1 MGQAV
6 DDIRVTLSAIRG
18 DALTAEDQY
27 RQKSRALDLV
37 TDSVV
42 VLNPEGN
49 ISYLNAAAEDLYGW
63 SGAELAGRSARATL
77 FIENKPTFDEAWRA
91 VSENGEWRGEFAHR
105 GKSGANRL
113 IAGRWSAL
121 REKHSSR
128 ISSVLL
134 VGAEVSKIR
143 VTAAALAH
151 EIRNPLAGIKGVA
164 DAFLRRRQL
173 TRREREWME
182 AVRDEV
188 LKIDARMQE
197 LLDLSQ
203 SRCFNLR
210 PCSLNELISKV
221 VLLATQLA
229 QSINHRE
236 RRRILVEFID
246 FTEAPLVMSLD
257 AARFEDA
264 IWNLLVNAIE
274 SIDRDGSVSVCLRRR
289 STVPGFSK
297 GDEAIIEVSDT
308 GRGISDEI
316 RNRIFEPLFTTKR
329 EGTGL
334 GLAVVRRTAAAFRG
348 RITFQTKIGHGS
360 KFVLA
365 LPLETSRA
373 NLHEKP
379 KREPASLF

>member
-6 DDIRVTLSAIRG
+6 DDIRVALSTIRG

-63 SGAELAGRSARATL
+63 SAAELMGRSARATL
-77 FIENKPTFDEAWRA
+77 FIENKATFDEAWRA
-91 VSENGEWRGEFAHR
+91 VGEKDEWRGEFAHR
-105 GKSGANRL
+105 GKSGANR
-113 IAGRWSAL
+113 IVAGRWAAL

-134 VGAEVSKIR
+134 IGSEVSKVS

-188 LKIDARMQE
+188 LKIDARMRE
-197 LLDLSQ
+197 LLNLSQ

-210 PCSLNELISKV
+210 QCSLNELISRV
-221 VLLATQLA
+221 VLLATQRA
-229 QSINHRE
+229 RSINNRE

-246 FTEAPLVMSLD
+246 LTEAPLIMSLD
-257 AARFEDA
+257 AERVEDA
-264 IWNLLVNAIE
+264 VWNLVVNAIE
-274 SIDRDGSVSVCLRRR
+274 SIDRDGSVSVCLRLR
-289 STVPGFSK
+289 SEGPGSSN
-297 GDEAIIEVSDT
+297 GDEALIEVSDT
-308 GRGISDEI
+308 GCGIPDEI
-316 RNRIFEPLFTTKR
+316 RHRIFERLFTTKR

-334 GLAVVRRTAAAFRG
+334 GLAVVHRTAAAFHG
-348 RITFQTKIGHGS
+348 RITFQTKIGRGS
-360 KFVLA
+360 KFILA
-365 LPLETSRA
+365 LPLKTSRA
-373 NLHEKP
+373 NFHEKS
-379 KREPASLF
+379 KRDPASLF

>member
-6 DDIRVTLSAIRG
+6 DDIKVALTTIRG

-37 TDSVV
+37 ADSVV

-63 SGAELAGRSARATL
+63 NAAELLGRSARTTL
-77 FIENKPTFDEAWRA
+77 FIENKAAFDDAWLA
-91 VSENGEWRGEFAHR
+91 VCEKGEWRGEFPHC
-105 GKSGANRL
+105 GKGGANR
-113 IAGRWSAL
+113 IVAGRWSAL

-128 ISSVLL
+128 ISSVL
-134 VGAEVSKIR
+134 VIGSEVSEVS

-188 LKIDARMQE
+188 LKIDARMRE
-197 LLDLSQ
+197 LLNLSPA
-203 SRCFNLR
+203 RGFNLR
-210 PCSLNELISKV
+210 QCSLNELISRV
-221 VLLATQLA
+221 VLLATERTR
-229 QSINHRE
+229 SINHRE

-246 FTEAPLVMSLD
+246 LTEAPLIMSLD
-257 AARFEDA
+257 AKRIEDA
-264 IWNLLVNAIE
+264 VWNLVVNAIE
-274 SIDRDGSVSVCLRRR
+274 SIDRDGNVSVCLRRR
-289 STVPGFSK
+289 SEGPGFLK
-297 GDEAIIEVSDT
+297 RDEAIIEVSDT
-308 GRGISDEI
+308 GCGIPDEI
-316 RNRIFEPLFTTKR
+316 RPRILERLFTTKH

-334 GLAVVRRTAAAFRG
+334 GLAVVHQTAAAFHG
-348 RITFQTKIGHGS
+348 RITFQTKIGRGS
-360 KFVLA
+360 KFILA
-365 LPLETSRA
+365 LPLKTPRA
-373 NLHEKP
+373 NFHEKP
-379 KREPASLF
+379 KRDPASLF